1 MTTLNALEG
10 RVTIVLTPELR
21 ELALA
26 RLGAADYADDGEAL
40 VAWFDPTETPDNHV
54 LDAAYSEAEGLM
66 VSVIVDAI
74 NGLHTQN
81 ATRELDDVDP
91 DQDWDRDHEIRILT
105 R

>member
-1 MTTLNALEG
+1 MVTLKYLEG

-40 VAWFDPTETPDNHV
+40 VAWFDPTETPNNHV

-74 NGLHTQN
+74 NDIHTAVSDEP
-81 ATRELDDVDP
+81 ATSAYDEHVRVLSH
-91 DQDWDRDHEIRILT
+91 RR
-105 R
+105 